1 MFIMFLFFQISD
13 VTIIEYATLANA
25 TNILT
30 NTYSIEAC
38 RWLMASLDEVV
49 EIVVVSMRDAFLA
62 VTVFVAAMVFLF
74 SWLQYATSGRF
85 VEYIRRKKKL
95 QPVIGALMGLTP
107 GCGGAIVMMPMYAR
121 GYVSYGTVLATLIAT
136 LGDSAFILIG
146 AAITDSSF
154 VAPLI
159 AVHAI
164 SFVTGVS
171 WGYLVDM
178 TGTTPHKP
186 LGRFGPSIGQE
197 PIEAESD
204 NESLL
209 EELPREEPGGIG
221 YKILHQGYLVWWS
234 VTLLGLIF
242 AILLLVWSGQDP
254 DYSLELSFDPTTMDG
269 IITWIG
275 LIGTSLSV
283 ILYVAQK
290 NWIGD
295 DTEATIGDKLH
306 SMRETMIHAAS
317 ETAFVT
323 FWVMIA
329 YLAFEF
335 GMLFSGISEQN
346 MSSYGDGFI
355 AIIAVSIIGLI
366 PGCGPQIIVI
376 TAYTKDII
384 SFPALAAN
392 AISQDGDALFPLLVR
407 HKAASL
413 WATIHTTI
421 PAIIVGVILLI
432 ASVNP

>member
-1 MFIMFLFFQISD
+1 M
-13 VTIIEYATLANA
+13 V
-25 TNILT
+25 
-30 NTYSIEAC
+30 
-38 RWLMASLDEVV
+38 SLHEVV
-49 EIVVVSMRDAFLA
+49 EVVVISMRDAFLA

-95 QPVIGALMGLTP
+95 QPIIGALMGLTP

-186 LGRFGPSIGQE
+186 LGRFGPSIGEE
-197 PIEAESD
+197 PPKVESG
-204 NESLL
+204 NESPLDD
-209 EELPREEPGGIG
+209 LPREEPGGLG
-221 YKILHQGYLVWWS
+221 YKILHQGYLIWWS
-234 VTLLGLIF
+234 VTVIGLIF
-242 AILLLVWSGQDP
+242 AILLMVWSGQDP
-254 DYSLELSFDPTTMDG
+254 DYSLELSFDPTSMDG
-269 IITWIG
+269 FITWVG
-275 LIGTSLSV
+275 VIGTSLSI
-283 ILYVAQK
+283 ILYIAQK

-306 SMRETMIHAAS
+306 SMRETMIHSAS

-335 GMLFSGISEQN
+335 GMLFSGISEQD
-346 MSSYGDGFI
+346 MSAYGDGFI
-355 AIIAVSIIGLI
+355 VVIAASIIGLI

-432 ASVNP
+432 AGVKP

>member
-1 MFIMFLFFQISD
+1 
-13 VTIIEYATLANA
+13 
-25 TNILT
+25 
-30 NTYSIEAC
+30 
-38 RWLMASLDEVV
+38 MASLDEVV
-49 EIVVVSMRDAFLA
+49 EIVVISMRDAFLE

-197 PIEAESD
+197 PIETEPGD
-204 NESLL
+204 ESLL
-209 EELPREEPGGIG
+209 EDLPREEPGGLG

-234 VTLLGLIF
+234 VTLIGLIF

-269 IITWIG
+269 FITWIG

-283 ILYVAQK
+283 ILYIAQK

-306 SMRETMIHAAS
+306 SMRETMIHSAS

-335 GMLFSGISEQN
+335 GMLFSGISEQS

>member
-1 MFIMFLFFQISD
+1 
-13 VTIIEYATLANA
+13 
-25 TNILT
+25 
-30 NTYSIEAC
+30 
-38 RWLMASLDEVV
+38 
-49 EIVVVSMRDAFLA
+49 MRDAFLA

-197 PIEAESD
+197 PIEAEPGD
-204 NESLL
+204 EALL
-209 EELPREEPGGIG
+209 EDLPREEPGGLG

-234 VTLLGLIF
+234 VTLIGLIF
-242 AILLLVWSGQDP
+242 AIPLLVWSGQDP

-269 IITWIG
+269 FITWIG

-283 ILYVAQK
+283 ILYIAQK

-306 SMRETMIHAAS
+306 SMRETMIHSAS

-335 GMLFSGISEQN
+335 GMLFSGISEQS

>member
-1 MFIMFLFFQISD
+1 M
-13 VTIIEYATLANA
+13 V
-25 TNILT
+25 
-30 NTYSIEAC
+30 
-38 RWLMASLDEVV
+38 SLHEVAEVV
-49 EIVVVSMRDAFLA
+49 IISMRDAFLA

-107 GCGGAIVMMPMYAR
+107 GCGGAIIMMPMYAR

-186 LGRFGPSIGQE
+186 LGHFGPSVGE
-197 PIEAESD
+197 EAGKVESG
-204 NESLL
+204 NESPL
-209 EELPREEPGGIG
+209 EDLPREEPVGLG

-234 VTLLGLIF
+234 ITVIGLIF
-242 AILLLVWSGQDP
+242 AILLMVWSGQDP
-254 DYSLELSFDPTTMDG
+254 DYNLELSFDPTSLDG
-269 IITWIG
+269 FITWVG
-275 LIGTSLSV
+275 VIGTSLSV
-283 ILYVAQK
+283 ILYIAQK

-306 SMRETMIHAAS
+306 SMRETMIHSAS

-335 GMLFSGISEQN
+335 GMLLSGISEQD
-346 MSSYGDGFI
+346 MSNYGDGL
-355 AIIAVSIIGLI
+355 IAVIAASIIGLI

-432 ASVNP
+432 AGVKP

>member
-1 MFIMFLFFQISD
+1 
-13 VTIIEYATLANA
+13 
-25 TNILT
+25 
-30 NTYSIEAC
+30 
-38 RWLMASLDEVV
+38 MASLDEVV
-49 EIVVVSMRDAFLA
+49 EIVVISMRDAFLA

-197 PIEAESD
+197 PIESEPSD
-204 NESLL
+204 ESLL
-209 EELPREEPGGIG
+209 EDLPREEPGGLG
-221 YKILHQGYLVWWS
+221 YKILHKGYLVWWS
-234 VTLLGLIF
+234 VTLIGLIF

-269 IITWIG
+269 FITWIG

-283 ILYVAQK
+283 ILYIAQK

-306 SMRETMIHAAS
+306 SMRETMIHSAS

-335 GMLFSGISEQN
+335 GMLFSGISEQS